1 MDINNIGAVNT
12 AGLSQ
17 VIKELK
23 QTSQLAAGV
32 SLDSI
37 NDTRSVDFGT
47 VLKDTI
53 NSVNAK
59 QQASHQMAKEYEAGS
74 SDVSLQ
80 DVMISLQKAS
90 LTFQTMTQVRNK
102 LVTAYQEVMNMQV

>member
-1 MDINNIGAVNT
+1 MDINNINAVNS
-12 AGLSQ
+12 AGLNQ

-32 SLDSI
+32 SSDSI
-37 NDTRSVDFGT
+37 NDTRSVDFGA

-53 NSVNAK
+53 NSVNQK
-59 QQASHQMAKEYEAGS
+59 QELSHRTAQEYEAGS

-90 LTFQTMTQVRNK
+90 LTLQTMTQVRNK
-102 LVTAYQEVMNMQV
+102 LVTAYQEIMNMQV